1 MNMKFMKTNCKQ
13 VGAFPLTILL
23 ALVTCSS
30 AFSQDNQNSDF
41 LTDYSQ
47 LQRSSDQYMG
57 DSYLVDCLSGV

>member
-1 MNMKFMKTNCKQ
+1 MNMKFMKMNCKQ

-30 AFSQDNQNSDF
+30 AFSKDNQNSDF